1 MHGALCFP
9 AVLNCYLK
17 VVFCARDFSA
27 AYINPRNTLAHIA
40 EELIVKSAA
49 SLCQLLR
56 PLLLIHSISCA
67 REDCQIPL
75 CHVFFASRLFF

>member
-56 PLLLIHSISCA
+56 RDFLLPVTPEKRNRIVLL
-67 REDCQIPL
+67 PP
-75 CHVFFASRLFF
+75 